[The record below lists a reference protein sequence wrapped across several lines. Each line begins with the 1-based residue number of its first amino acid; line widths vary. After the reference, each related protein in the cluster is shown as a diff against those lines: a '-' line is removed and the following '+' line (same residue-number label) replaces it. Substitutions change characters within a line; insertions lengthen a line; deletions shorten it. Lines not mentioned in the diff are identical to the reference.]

1 MCLLVPELLVVVA
14 PDDLVPQ
21 SAVLGVLLVPVHRLH
36 LHIHESVLLD
46 CICQSALAGPV
57 SDKQVA
63 IVAPNKA
70 TIRIL

>member
-36 LHIHESVLLD
+36 LHIHESVLRD

>member
-36 LHIHESVLLD
+36 LHIHESVLRD
-46 CICQSALAGPV
+46 CICQSDLAGPV
-57 SDKQVA
+57 INRWQ
-63 IVAPNKA
+63 
-70 TIRIL
+70 